1 MADLHKTIIPPHK
14 EQIDA
19 RDGAFVAFV
28 IIITAI
34 AATATLIQIYMQN
47 PR

>member
-1 MADLHKTIIPPHK
+1 MADLHRTIIPPHK

-19 RDGAFVAFV
+19 RDWAFVAFV